1 LQARTLQRRVH
12 EQNLFIMH
20 GRPRVKDRL
29 KDPEKVK
36 AAEKKAL
43 LLGELCKRV
52 LEARKCRDY
61 SEKNLSMSAKLL
73 EMNPEMYTVWNY
85 RREYLE
91 PIVKEGGDSALEAVQ
106 EELKLTEKAL
116 MRNPKSYATFNH
128 RRWIVSTGFCS
139 LEHEIFL
146 VEKLLDADERNF
158 HGWAYRRH
166 IVARMG
172 LPISRELEYSRRKI
186 EQNFSNYSAW
196 HHRSTIL
203 PLIVEGKGSEQEAIA
218 HFSSST
224 SSSISL
230 NVLAEEF
237 AFVRQA
243 LYTDPL
249 DQSGWF
255 YHRWLLSCLGSQY
268 ADAAVSSHIERDD
281 ILSML
286 QNELQMCHEVH
297 SLDPKAKWPVLT
309 SMQIQ
314 MAIDKHTG
322 GSTDAESVDIE
333 KQRAQDIQWLSGVD
347 PMRQFFYE
355 DLAKGKADPWSS
367 LTESIQ

>member
-1 LQARTLQRRVH
+1 
-12 EQNLFIMH
+12 MH

-36 AAEKKAL
+36 AAEKKAQ

-61 SEKNLSMSAKLL
+61 SDKSLTMSAKLL

-91 PIVKEGGDSALEAVQ
+91 PKVKEGGDSALEAVQ
-106 EELKLTEKAL
+106 EELRLTEKAL

-172 LPISRELEYSRRKI
+172 LPISRELEYSRKKI

-203 PLIVEGKGSEQEAIA
+203 PLVVEGEESEQEATA
-218 HFSSST
+218 HFASST
-224 SSSISL
+224 ASSIPL

-255 YHRWLLSCLGSQY
+255 YHRWLLSCLGIQY
-268 ADAAVSSHIERDD
+268 EAAATSSGVERDN

-297 SLDPKAKWPVLT
+297 SLDQKAKWPVLT
-309 SMQIQ
+309 AMQIQ
-314 MAIDKHTG
+314 MAINKHTG
-322 GSTDAESVDIE
+322 IPTDAVDLE
-333 KQRAQDIQWLSGVD
+333 KQRIQDIQWLSGAD
-347 PMRQFFYE
+347 PMRRCFYE
-355 DLAKGKADPWSS
+355 DLAEGKADPWSS
-367 LTESIQ
+367 LTKSIK